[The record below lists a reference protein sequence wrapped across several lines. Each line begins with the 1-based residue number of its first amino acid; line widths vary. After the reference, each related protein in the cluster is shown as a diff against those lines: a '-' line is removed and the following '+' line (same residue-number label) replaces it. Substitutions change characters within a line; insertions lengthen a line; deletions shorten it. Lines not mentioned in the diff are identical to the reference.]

1 MAAYLY
7 QLTSRFFV
15 LIYLC
20 DYALTLCLSE
30 AIVKEIDVFVI
41 HLLEI
46 IIGLKKVP

>member
-20 DYALTLCLSE
+20 DYALDTLS
-30 AIVKEIDVFVI
+30 ASIVKEIDVFVI